1 MEDLKSCP
9 LCVGQAAR
17 TREQEVLSMPSMSLP
32 ISGGVL
38 VSFVPDRWETGQAEQ
53 VLT

>member
-32 ISGGVL
+32 VGGGVL
-38 VSFVPDRWETGQAEQ
+38 VSFVPDRWETWEVEQ